1 MPNSIKSG
9 FFSLYISLKSDHL
22 GHERQCH
29 SGKFYLDL
37 NSYQLFIDQ
46 ILKGR
51 IIKN

>member
-29 SGKFYLDL
+29 FGKFYLDL
-37 NSYQLFIDQ
+37 NSYLFTGQ
-46 ILKGR
+46 ILKDG